1 MAGQSGDKGVY
12 DKENDSLGLGEH
24 TSGSGGG
31 SLSSKVDETIGQHSS
46 KEAGE
51 SESNALNSLNQGI
64 TGIGDK
70 LGKGFTGAAGGAAGA
85 AGTVFK
91 SDNAFAGAGGKF
103 KLAGAIGKSVI
114 KNRKGLFAGVGLG
127 GGLIGILSV
136 FLLGSLPFGF
146 NSVMN
151 GVVDKEMKVVEG
163 NVGQMQD
170 NLASYYIKKYLLPG
184 MKLNGCTGTIVDKSC
199 AVAATGSTP
208 VSRMFRAWQK
218 GNIEKKW
225 AKQGFEIRY
234 DKSAK
239 RYFIRATGQGDID
252 ITKYTNTSDDLF
264 HEIGKSD
271 VRALFQE
278 SHKNSTKWDRMLQR
292 FGWGKKT
299 IKLNY
304 GVTRCNFT
312 CKVLDGKDKYFTEP
326 IATKKQAFK
335 IKLFQKVL
343 VPKSEMYSLAFTC
356 LFAGSECDPNKP
368 NINPETGEYRT
379 QFDSDIAAKMQELRV
394 TEVGSIK
401 LSEAQTAV
409 KELQAKGLERYLI
422 ETITKSLLG
431 KVGAGEAIQQT
442 AAKFAGLSVPGVNLV
457 LAVAGAIST
466 LHTIGPV
473 LKSTNSSVQKAAA
486 ARQYSMNLTEKGEI
500 ESGNVDATEVG
511 AFNTAFAPGQEK
523 QEDGKMGGAG
533 AGAVPL
539 YNAVVNDG
547 AQTQTAFLNGLFGAK
562 TYAAANDPEHTA
574 AYKCPVTGKILDPSG
589 KDGQL
594 VCPEQSLKY
603 ATFIASGFGGIS
615 NFLNL
620 PGISVITTIADA
632 ITGFVGTI
640 KGVISGPVV
649 KLVQGIPGYDGM
661 LASISSAGEEIL
673 KSFAKYFYPN
683 WQTDNQSGATNFV
696 ATDFGGRVVA
706 NDYAENVLRGQPL
719 TPQQVATIEGD
730 ADAMEEIQFKNKS
743 LYARMFDK
751 EDTHSFVTRL
761 SLAMPTDFR
770 SNMGSVFTGLISD
783 PFGKLFRGFGAVF
796 SGQTAFAAPKV
807 LADPF
812 GLTHYG
818 FTNGNA
824 VFHDDPE
831 TYQTSHCDGNDHST
845 AWNEHV
851 TLNDDTGIMEH
862 QQADPCGI
870 LEEGVESGGGLYDS
884 SLVGL

>member
-1 MAGQSGDKGVY
+1 MAGLSGDKDVY
-12 DKENDSLGLGEH
+12 DKEKSSLGVGEH
-24 TSGSGGG
+24 TSGSGDG
-31 SLSSKVDETIGQHSS
+31 SLSSKVDKTIGQHSS
-46 KEAGE
+46 QEAGE
-51 SESNALNSLNQGI
+51 SEANALNSLNKGI

-85 AGTVFK
+85 AGTVYK
-91 SDNAFAGAGGKF
+91 SDNAFGGVAGKF
-103 KLAGAIGKSVI
+103 KLAGAVGKSAV

-127 GGLIGILSV
+127 GGLVGIMSV

-146 NSVMN
+146 NSIMSN
-151 GVVDKEMKVVEG
+151 VVDKEMKVVES
-163 NVGQMQD
+163 NAADMQD
-170 NLASYYIKKYLLPG
+170 NLASYYIKKYLIPG

-252 ITKYTNTSDDLF
+252 ITKYTNTDDNLF
-264 HEIGKSD
+264 HEVDKRD

-304 GVTRCNFT
+304 GVTRCNNV
-312 CKVLDGKDKYFTEP
+312 CKVLDVKDKYFTEP
-326 IATKKQAFK
+326 IAIRKQAFK

-368 NINPETGEYRT
+368 NINPDTGEYRT
-379 QFDSDIAAKMQELRV
+379 QFDSDIAAKMQELRA

-401 LSEAQTAV
+401 LSDAQTAV

-422 ETITKSLLG
+422 ETITKTLLG
-431 KVGAGEAIQQT
+431 KVGAGEAVQQT

-457 LAVAGAIST
+457 LAITGAIST
-466 LHTIGPV
+466 LHSVGP
-473 LKSTNSSVQKAAA
+473 LLQSTNSSVQKAAA
-486 ARQYSMNLTEKGEI
+486 ARQYSMNLTEMGEVQ
-500 ESGNVDATEVG
+500 SGNVEAAEVG
-511 AFNTAFAPGQEK
+511 SFNTAFTPGQEK

-539 YNAVVNDG
+539 YNAVINDG

-562 TYAAANDPEHTA
+562 TYAATNDPEHTA

-589 KDGQL
+589 KNGQL
-594 VCPEQSLKY
+594 ICPEQSLKY
-603 ATFIASGFGGIS
+603 ASFIAGGFGSIT

-620 PGISVITTIADA
+620 PGISVITTISDA
-632 ITGFVGTI
+632 ITGFVGSI
-640 KGVISGPVV
+640 SGAISGPVV
-649 KLVQGIPGYDGM
+649 KLVQAIPGYDGM
-661 LASISSAGEEIL
+661 LASISSAAEEIL
-673 KSFAKYFYPN
+673 KGFTKYIYPN

-696 ATDFGGRVVA
+696 ATDMGARVVA
-706 NDYAENVLRGQPL
+706 SDYGEHVMRGQPL
-719 TPQQVATIEGD
+719 SPQQVATIEGD
-730 ADAMEEIQFKNKS
+730 ADSMEEIQFKNKS

-796 SGQTAFAAPKV
+796 SGQTAFAKPTIQAE
-807 LADPF
+807 PF
-812 GLTHYG
+812 GITPYG
-818 FTNGNA
+818 FLSGNA
-824 VFHDDPE
+824 IFHDDPE
-831 TYQTSHCDGNDHST
+831 VSSDRCSNPDHNT

-851 TLNDDTGIMEH
+851 RLNPDTGVMEH
-862 QQADPCGI
+862 QNADPCGI